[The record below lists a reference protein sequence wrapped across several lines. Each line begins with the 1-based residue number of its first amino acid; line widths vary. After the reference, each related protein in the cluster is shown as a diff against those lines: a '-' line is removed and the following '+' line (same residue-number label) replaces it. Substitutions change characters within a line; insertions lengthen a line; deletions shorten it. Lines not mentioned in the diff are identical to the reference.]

1 MLNKRHCSP
10 AKGLKGG
17 RHCAL
22 SPVLIVV
29 DDDDDD
35 DDAGDDYDD
44 EEEEEEEDDVAES
57 AERGGRRVV
66 AENTYL
72 LIPTVA
78 GTLCSKQIRH
88 PRDESVRHP
97 LCSTSLLVH
106 PCHLPFRPRKR
117 VSIGIGYIM

>member
-35 DDAGDDYDD
+35 DDDAGDDYDD
-44 EEEEEEEDDVAES
+44 EEEEEEEEDVAES

-72 LIPTVA
+72 LIRWREPFVLNKYATPETSPFA
-78 GTLCSKQIRH
+78 TLSVPPRSLFIRATCLSD
-88 PRDESVRHP
+88 RGNVYRLE
-97 LCSTSLLVH
+97 
-106 PCHLPFRPRKR
+106 
-117 VSIGIGYIM
+117 

>member
-29 DDDDDD
+29 VDDDD

-44 EEEEEEEDDVAES
+44 EEEEEDVAES
-57 AERGGRRVV
+57 AERGGRSGGR
-66 AENTYL
+66 EYLPTNTD
-72 LIPTVA
+72 
-78 GTLCSKQIRH
+78 GGGN
-88 PRDESVRHP
+88 P
-97 LCSTSLLVH
+97 L
-106 PCHLPFRPRKR
+106 F
-117 VSIGIGYIM
+117 